1 MQGLPQPRG
10 AIAEAPNARVA
21 IPADVGAKLLAT
33 VRVVQVELR
42 DPTATCAGSSRRR
55 RGEVGAKDFDSGI
68 VLGSARFAR
77 GVMIHHL
84 LRHARP
90 MEVADG

>member
-10 AIAEAPNARVA
+10 AIAEASNPAVA
-21 IPADVGAKLLAT
+21 VAADVGAKLLRT

-42 DPTATCAGSSRRR
+42 DPAATRASRSTRWRRKVVAKGFDRGS
-55 RGEVGAKDFDSGI
+55 

-77 GVMIHHL
+77 GVVVDSH
-84 LRHARP
+84 LRHPRS